1 MPSKVLILNGPPN
14 TGTYELA
21 QLLAAKYNAVPLSS
35 YAATIACKPRMIV
48 HDLGFAEELQILL
61 DAFGETDLLIVHL
74 VRDNCTYDRD
84 PRNYVD
90 HPKIEAV
97 TVVVE
102 SESITFTLGL
112 LGFLFFELK
121 HTENLEN

>member
-21 QLLAAKYNAVPLSS
+21 QLLAAKYDAVSLST
-35 YAATIACKPRMIV
+35 YAATLACKPRMIV
-48 HDLGFAEELQILL
+48 HDLGFVGELQILL
-61 DAFGETDLLIVHL
+61 DTFGENNLLMAHL
-74 VRDNCTYDRD
+74 VKDNCTYDRD

-102 SESITFTLGL
+102 SENITFTLGL
-112 LGFLFFELK
+112 LGFLFFELDNK
-121 HTENLEN
+121 PHA